1 MKSKTIKLS
10 VVIGVAALLVF
21 PALAVVNPVQASS
34 GGEREVTV
42 NCSLVNGNTKAAA
55 TAKTIS
61 LSQAQKL
68 STEWERAAEAF
79 ETLYTA
85 DEDTEDAEQEEARRI
100 IENVVNMMDELGI
113 LPDTAITTKILRN
126 LLMPSHT
133 MDILGPV
140 VSVGKGRTW
149 IPLYPGE
156 AFIGMMLRPIFVMY
170 PFMGYTAS
178 LNAQLIPPRVNYWDL
193 VGPQVFMTWGFTG
206 IFINFAK
213 IGVGVPN
220 TNFMLGYSLATVGIS
235 LL

>member
-1 MKSKTIKLS
+1 MNSKTLQLS
-10 VVIGVAALLVF
+10 VVIAVAALLVV
-21 PALAVVNPVQASS
+21 PAIAVNPVQASS
-34 GGEREVTV
+34 SNGEREVTV
-42 NCSLVNGNTKAAA
+42 NCSLVNDNTKAASA
-55 TAKTIS
+55 EKTIS
-61 LSQAQKL
+61 MSEAQKL
-68 STEWERAAEAF
+68 SSEWDRAKNAF
-79 ETLYTA
+79 ETLYEEDDETTDA
-85 DEDTEDAEQEEARRI
+85 DREEARRI
-100 IENVVNMMDELGI
+100 IENVIDMMQQMGI
-113 LPDTAITTKILRN
+113 LPDTALMRKLLRN

-178 LNAQLIPPRVNYWDL
+178 LNAQLIPPRLNYWDL

-220 TNFMLGYSLATVGIS
+220 TNFMLGYSAATAGIS